1 MSQMIEMTEEEKVAA
16 AAYIK
21 LQDDVRQLIVD
32 TIYKELM
39 NYGSLLHGQ
48 IMANVLHGQNF
59 KDAVRHVVRDQMNKY

>member
-1 MSQMIEMTEEEKVAA
+1 MEVKDEDQA

-39 NYGSLLHGQ
+39 NYGSPLHTQ
-48 IMANVLHGQNF
+48 IKASVLHGYDFEQKVKNIIQN
-59 KDAVRHVVRDQMNKY
+59 QMMK